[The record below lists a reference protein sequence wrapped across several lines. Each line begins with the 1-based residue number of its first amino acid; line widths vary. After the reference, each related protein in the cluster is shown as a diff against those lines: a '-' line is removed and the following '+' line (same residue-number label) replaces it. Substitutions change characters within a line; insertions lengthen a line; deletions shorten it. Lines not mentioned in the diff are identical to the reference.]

1 METTRLRGLNFGGWL
16 SQIDAIREKDPANFP
31 GIDRHMETFID
42 KNDFALQKTWGFNHV
57 RLPIDAYLFFD
68 AQCDPIEPR
77 MKYLDNAVRFAG
89 ETGQLLVMDLHECPG
104 HDFADATEV
113 PVQKLFTH
121 PEFLEKTEKIW
132 ACLAERFGEEP
143 HVLFEALNEP
153 VAPAAAVWNT
163 IKDRLCKT
171 IRAYAPK
178 RTIIVGSNMWSW
190 PSTYGEMTPVESDS
204 IIYNFHFY
212 EPLLFTHQGA
222 PWMKEPEILERRTYP
237 ADYGKGFTRKYGFIL
252 SPGVWDRSRMM
263 REISLVSEFGRRHKV
278 PVVCNE
284 FGVYAPVP
292 MELQLHWLNDLLS
305 VLREMDIGFSY
316 WNYKN
321 LDFGIIS
328 RGEKLHATL
337 PQYDNP
343 ERINYEALK
352 VLREG

>member
-1 METTRLRGLNFGGWL
+1 
-16 SQIDAIREKDPANFP
+16 
-31 GIDRHMETFID
+31 
-42 KNDFALQKTWGFNHV
+42 
-57 RLPIDAYLFFD
+57 
-68 AQCDPIEPR
+68 
-77 MKYLDNAVRFAG
+77 
-89 ETGQLLVMDLHECPG
+89 MDLHECPG